1 VRIFELPSKTGG
13 SGPKAPGGKKLNG
26 AEVTLRPVEPADEAF
41 LLGLY
46 ATTRADELA
55 LTDWT
60 DEQKAAFVRH
70 QFDAQTHHYREH
82 YPTATFDLILVDGE
96 PAGRLYI
103 DRWPSETR
111 IMDIALVPQRRGRGI
126 GRELIEAI
134 QAEGRDV
141 SVHVERFN
149 PARRLYARLGFE
161 SEDAGP
167 VYVLM
172 RWRAAT

>member
-1 VRIFELPSKTGG
+1 MNVS
-13 SGPKAPGGKKLNG
+13 
-26 AEVTLRPVEPADEAF
+26 LRSVEPADEEF

-82 YPTATFDLILVDGE
+82 YPTATFDVILVDDE
-96 PAGRLYI
+96 PAGRLYV
-103 DRWPSETR
+103 DR
-111 IMDIALVPQRRGRGI
+111 L
-126 GRELIEAI
+126 
-134 QAEGRDV
+134 
-141 SVHVERFN
+141 HVERFN
-149 PARRLYARLGFE
+149 PAQRLYAHRGFE

-167 VYVLM
+167 VHVLM
-172 RWRAAT
+172 RWRAPAST